1 MKLLL
6 SPAKTFNE
14 TLQNNGNDPL
24 FLETTE
30 RLLKK
35 LTKLSVSELSELY
48 ACSEKIAVENTLRY
62 QQWKSTIGGAAIRM
76 FGGEVYKQLNCETMS
91 FQMFERVKCDVLM
104 LSGLYGILRAEDRIQ
119 PYRLDPKDRV
129 SINGKSLIDSWKPKI
144 TRYLMNLDDH
154 DFVLLCSQ
162 EYEDLI
168 DLKKLSSSK
177 RFIRMV
183 FMEQENNI
191 RSVKGMY
198 AKTARVKFAR
208 TILEN
213 QIDSI
218 NELKK
223 LSIDS
228 YCYED
233 AISDEINFVYVR
245 TKCEAET

>member
-24 FLETTE
+24 FLETTD

-35 LTKLSVSELSELY
+35 LTRLSVSELSELY
-48 ACSEKIAVENTLRY
+48 ACSEKIAVENELRFK
-62 QQWKSTIGGAAIRM
+62 QWKSTIGGAAIRM
-76 FGGEVYKQLNCETMS
+76 YGGEVYKQLNCETMS
-91 FQMFERVKCDVLM
+91 SQVYERARSDVLI
-104 LSGLYGILRAEDRIQ
+104 LSGLYGLLRADDRIL

-129 SINGKSLIDSWKPKI
+129 TIHGKSLINSWKPKI

-168 DLKKLSSSK
+168 DLKQLSTSK
-177 RFIRMV
+177 RIIRMV

-198 AKTARVKFAR
+198 AKTARGKFAR
-208 TILEN
+208 TVLEN

-228 YCYED
+228 YCYDET
-233 AISDEINFVYVR
+233 ISDEINFVYVR
-245 TKCEAET
+245 INM

>member
-6 SPAKTFNE
+6 SPAKSFNE
-14 TLQNNGNDPL
+14 TLQNNGSDPL
-24 FLETTE
+24 FLETTV
-30 RLLKK
+30 RLIKK
-35 LTKLSVSELSELY
+35 LTKLSASELSELY
-48 ACSEKIAVENTLRY
+48 GCSEKIAADNTKRFR
-62 QQWKSTIGGAAIRM
+62 QWKSTNGGAALQLY
-76 FGGEVYKQLNCETMS
+76 GGEVYKQLHCETMS
-91 FQMFERVKCDVLM
+91 PQVFERAKSDILI

-129 SINGKSLIDSWKPKI
+129 GINGKLLIDYWKPKI
-144 TRYLMNLDDH
+144 SRYLMNLDDH

-168 DLKKLSSSK
+168 DPKKLSTSK
-177 RFIRMV
+177 RFIRIV

-198 AKTARVKFAR
+198 AKTARGKFAR
-208 TILEN
+208 TTLEN

-228 YCYED
+228 YCYDEY
-233 AISDEINFVYVR
+233 ASDELNFVYVR
-245 TKCEAET
+245 IHQ

>member
-24 FLETTE
+24 FLETSE

-48 ACSEKIAVENTLRY
+48 ACSEKIANENSLRF
-62 QQWKSTIGGAAIRM
+62 QQWKSTIGDEAIRM
-76 FGGEVYKQLNCETMS
+76 YGGEVYKQLNCETMS
-91 FQMFERVKCDVLM
+91 SHVVERAKYDVLI
-104 LSGLYGILRAEDRIQ
+104 LSGLYGLLRADDRII

-129 SINGKSLIDSWKPKI
+129 TIHGKSLINSWKPKI
-144 TRYLMNLDDH
+144 TRYLMKLDDH

-168 DLKKLSSSK
+168 DLKKLSTSK

-183 FMEQENNI
+183 FMEQENDI

-198 AKTARVKFAR
+198 AKTARGKFAR
-208 TILEN
+208 AILEN
-213 QIDSI
+213 QIESI
-218 NELKK
+218 DELKK

-228 YCYED
+228 YYYDE
-233 AISDEINFVYVR
+233 ANSDEINFVYVR
-245 TKCEAET
+245 TKL